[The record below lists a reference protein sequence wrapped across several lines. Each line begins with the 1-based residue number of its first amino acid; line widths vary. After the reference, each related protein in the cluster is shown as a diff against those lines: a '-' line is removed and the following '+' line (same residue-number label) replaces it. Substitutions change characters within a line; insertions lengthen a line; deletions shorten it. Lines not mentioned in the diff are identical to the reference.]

1 MTERPTTTEQS
12 GAPTAAEPFDAK
24 QVVKER
30 YATLATA
37 GASCCGANTDSL
49 AYVQA
54 LYSAAEMAALPDEVR
69 DMALGCGNPTALA
82 NLQPGMVVV
91 DLGSGG
97 GIDAILAALR
107 VGPQG
112 RVVGVDMTSE
122 MITKAT
128 ENAANAGLANVDF
141 RLGEI
146 EQLPIE
152 DAFADVII
160 SNCVINLSTEKHRV
174 FAEAFR
180 VLRPG
185 GMLAVSDMV
194 LLRDLPAA
202 VTADPAA
209 WSSCIAGAV
218 PLADYLQLIERA
230 GFMKPVVRELSTYS
244 AEQLCAFKEI
254 DEDLFGAGAS
264 LSPERVAGLDG
275 ALASAK
281 IVALKVQT
289 CCS

>member
-1 MTERPTTTEQS
+1 MSEPTTS
-12 GAPTAAEPFDAK
+12 ADPFDAK

-30 YATLATA
+30 YATLATD
-37 GASCCGANTDSL
+37 GGSCCGASAESQ

-54 LYSAAEMAALPDEVR
+54 LYSEDQLASLPSEVR

-91 DLGSGG
+91 DLGAGG

-107 VGPQG
+107 VGTEG
-112 RVVGVDMTSE
+112 RVIGVDMTPE
-122 MITKAT
+122 MVAKAT
-128 ENAANAGLANVDF
+128 ENAAKAGLANVEF

-152 DAFADVII
+152 DAVADVVI
-160 SNCVINLSTEKHRV
+160 SNCVINLSAEKHRV

-194 LLRDLPAA
+194 LLRELPAA
-202 VTADPAA
+202 VASDPAA

-218 PLADYLQLIERA
+218 PLAEYLDLIERA
-230 GFMKPVVRELSTYS
+230 GFMKPVVRELATYS
-244 AEQLCAFKEI
+244 AEQLCAFKEV
-254 DEDLFGAGAS
+254 DQELFGAEAS
-264 LSPERVAGLDG
+264 LSPKQVAGLDG

-289 CCS
+289 CCC

>member
-1 MTERPTTTEQS
+1 MDERTTGVDVDGVQ
-12 GAPTAAEPFDAK
+12 

-37 GASCCGANTDSL
+37 GGSCCGGGADSL

-54 LYSAAEMAALPDEVR
+54 LYSEAEIAALPDEVR

-97 GIDAILAALR
+97 GIDAILAAMR
-107 VGPQG
+107 VGPGG
-112 RVVGVDMTSE
+112 RVIGVDMTAE
-122 MITKAT
+122 MVAKAT
-128 ENAANAGLANVDF
+128 GNAAKAGLANVEF

-146 EQLPIE
+146 EQLPLE
-152 DAFADVII
+152 DAVADVII
-160 SNCVINLSTEKHRV
+160 SNCVINLSPEKHRV

-202 VTADPAA
+202 VAADPAA

-218 PLADYLQLIERA
+218 PLADYLELIERA

-244 AEQLCAFKEI
+244 AAQLCAFKEV
-254 DEDLFGAGAS
+254 DPDLFGSEAS
-264 LSPERVAGLDG
+264 LAAEELTGLDG

-281 IVALKVQT
+281 IVSLKVQT
-289 CCS
+289 CCC